1 MAEAA
6 EVIEQTEVKAQ
17 KKEVIGFAK
26 RSANK
31 ERIEKEEK
39 ELEELK
45 KQNVKQDEEVLK
57 KDMVI

>member
-6 EVIEQTEVKAQ
+6 EVIETPEVKPQ
-17 KKEVIGFAK
+17 KKKVIGFAT
-26 RSANK
+26 RSANL

-45 KQNVKQDEEVLK
+45 KTKYRTG
-57 KDMVI
+57 